1 MQVLD
6 PYLRLSEEIPGW
18 IRGEQAQALAL
29 ASFALPGIPVI
40 VQIGS
45 FFGSAAVLL
54 AGARKAKGSG
64 MVYCVD
70 PFDCSGDEFSVP
82 HYKRMLAAAGGGALR
97 DHFEQNL
104 RRAGVDGWVT
114 VLQGQAEEIAQ
125 RWATPIDMLALNG
138 DQSPVGARAA
148 YQCWSPFL
156 KPGGT
161 IALHNSAPEPHEE
174 SHSGHRRL
182 VEEEIRAPAFADIR
196 LVVAT
201 TFARRQRS

>member
-18 IRGEQAQALAL
+18 IRGEQARALAL
-29 ASFALPGIPVI
+29 VSYELPGTPVI

-64 MVYCVD
+64 RVYCVD

-82 HYKRMLAAAGGGALR
+82 HYRKILAAAGGGALR
-97 DHFEQNL
+97 DHFERNL
-104 RRAGVDGWVT
+104 RRAGLDDWVT
-114 VLQGQAEEIAQ
+114 VLEGRAEEVAR
-125 RWATPIDMLALNG
+125 RWSEPIDMLALNG
-138 DQSPVGARAA
+138 DQSPAGARAA
-148 YQCWSPFL
+148 YQAWSPYL

-161 IALHNSAPEPHEE
+161 IAVHNSAPGPRLE
-174 SHSGHRRL
+174 SHSGNRRL
-182 VEEEIRAPAFADIR
+182 VEEEIRPPACTDIR

-201 TFARRQRS
+201 TFALRAL